1 MKTTQKIVAVG
12 VVALLGVV
20 AYGLF
25 RAGQPAN
32 AHAINVKTA
41 NGGPSQAA
49 IVDQTPLLTAQR
61 LVQMATSVEEKPFAE
76 EALRL
81 ADHEM
86 DLAFAA
92 AVRDAEEN
100 PPVLSA
106 QAKEI
111 EKRLQKL
118 EKALEADKAQV
129 TQLTAAYEK
138 ASEDRKDSVGDQLD
152 VAKAQQELDQDE
164 ADDAKQD
171 LIRSGGDPK
180 GRIQTMVEEHEAAS
194 HAADSLHASV
204 SNAVEERG
212 LIHRVEQ
219 WSALH
224 QKQLELWRAK
234 QEAESAAASFALKHD

>member
-1 MKTTQKIVAVG
+1 MMKQKVAA
-12 VVALLGVV
+12 VVLLLLLGASV
-20 AYGLF
+20 YGFF
-25 RAGQPAN
+25 RTGRSVHVPARN
-32 AHAINVKTA
+32 TKIAPF
-41 NGGPSQAA
+41 GPADGP

-61 LVQMATSVEEKPFAE
+61 LAKMPTSAEEKPFAE

-81 ADHEM
+81 GDHEM

-111 EKRLQKL
+111 EKRLQEA
-118 EKALEADKAQV
+118 EKALEADKARAA
-129 TQLTAAYEK
+129 QLNAAHEK
-138 ASEDRKDSVGDQLD
+138 AGGARKDLLEDELD

-164 ADDAKQD
+164 VDDAKQD

-180 GRIQTMVEEHEAAS
+180 SRIQAMIDEHEVAS
-194 HAADSLHASV
+194 QAADSLHVTV

-212 LIHRVEQ
+212 LIHRFEQ

-224 QKQLELWRAK
+224 QKQML
-234 QEAESAAASFALKHD
+234 